1 MKISTIIPVY
11 NCETY
16 IEQTLEILRLQSFPK
31 RDLEVIVF
39 LDGCTDKT
47 PEIVKKYQKNHSD
60 LHLKIINSSQNV
72 GSSKARNKAAS
83 VAVGK
88 YIHFM
93 DCDDLI
99 NEDFYTE
106 LYKSAENTN
115 CDVAVASFYNE
126 KYPKSSILFDND
138 IIIKSLQDKIDY
150 TQVDK
155 HGYAWR
161 YLIKRSFWEEN
172 DFAFPEDVKYVEDLV
187 LMSKLIYK
195 CNYISLVP
203 GAIYYYK
210 YRANSMLN
218 KNTDSER
225 RDADY
230 KKALSELNNFFTK
243 SHINYSVNKLPVS
256 YIRLFNILPLLS
268 IIDFGNDKKV
278 FLFNFIPLFKI
289 RNKIKI
295 QKYK

>member
-31 RDLEVIVF
+31 KDLEVIVF

-72 GSSKARNKAAS
+72 GLSKARNKAAS

-126 KYPKSSILFDND
+126 KYPKISMFFDKD

-187 LMSKLIYK
+187 LMNKLIYK

-243 SHINYSVNKLPVS
+243 SHINYSVNRLPVS

>member
-16 IEQTLEILRLQSFPK
+16 IEQILEILRLQSFPK
-31 RDLEVIVF
+31 KDLEVIVF

-126 KYPKSSILFDND
+126 KYPKSSILFDNA

-187 LMSKLIYK
+187 LMNKLIYK

-218 KNTDSER
+218 KNKDSER
-225 RDADY
+225 RGADY

-243 SHINYSVNKLPVS
+243 SHINYSVNRLPVS